1 MMFFPCRSRPTEWPS
16 LVSRHRPPRPTPPTA
31 RVHPD
36 LQVRSPE
43 CIDVDG
49 SDAVERVRS
58 TFEYHNPSSMA
69 NGTTVCD
76 RHHEL
81 AYYSGGVRKTMM
93 AGPPSCISPAAVLST
108 GDYVLFTI
116 PGGADRNKP
125 VCVRTKSPGER
136 SGVVGHEPRPRCLA
150 PLAGRG
156 HPDV

>member
-1 MMFFPCRSRPTEWPS
+1 MSVASYSSPSAATYAPHCTSAPGPAGAFPY
-16 LVSRHRPPRPTPPTA
+16 
-31 RVHPD
+31 
-36 LQVRSPE
+36 E

-81 AYYSGGVRKTMM
+81 AYYSAGVRKTMM

-125 VCVRTKSPGER
+125 VCVRTKNSATSGAWTNYACVPGNVL
-136 SGVVGHEPRPRCLA
+136 G
-150 PLAGRG
+150 
-156 HPDV
+156 